1 MRDKRF
7 ITIHRGGTLT
17 KENHILLII
26 WSCSCVEKVLH
37 LLDSKPDFRVVNS
50 IVIAKQ
56 WADGKASTGEA
67 MRAARSAHQAAREK
81 SDKVEVAVAR
91 AAGHAVATAHM
102 ADHALGGAL
111 YALKA
116 VSLSGGDVSAER
128 EWQINLLPEQ
138 IKELVLETSKLK
150 EKSFRLN

>member
-26 WSCSCVEKVLH
+26 WSCRCVERVLH
-37 LLDSKPDFRVVNS
+37 LLDNNPDFRVVNS

-56 WADGKASTGEA
+56 WADGKVSTGEA
-67 MRAARSAHQAAREK
+67 MKAARSAHVAAREK
-81 SDKVEVAVAR
+81 NEQAEVAVAR

-116 VSLSGGDVSAER
+116 LSHSGGNVNAER
-128 EWQINLLPEQ
+128 EWQNNRLPQQ
-138 IKELVLETSKLK
+138 IKKLVLEARKLK
-150 EKSFRLN
+150 EKSFRIN

>member
-17 KENHILLII
+17 NENHILLII
-26 WSCSCVEKVLH
+26 WSCQCVERILH
-37 LLDSKPDFRVVNS
+37 LLDSNPDFRVVNS

-56 WADGKASTGEA
+56 WADGKVSTGEA
-67 MRAARSAHQAAREK
+67 MKVARSAHAAAREK
-81 SDKVEVAVAR
+81 SDQVEVAVAR

-102 ADHALGGAL
+102 ADHALGGAM

-116 VSLSGGDVSAER
+116 VGLSGGDVMEER
-128 EWQINLLPEQ
+128 EWQNELLPEQ
-138 IKELVLETSKLK
+138 IKELVLETRKLK